1 MGRRGRRSG
10 KTSPAATI
18 LVGLVLGFIV
28 AYYTP
33 GIGLKAK
40 SDELEALRLKLAEK
54 EAEVENLTAMATK
67 LQSELEQTREKL
79 RDLEQRLNVTVVL
92 LPNREYFPLVK
103 RFIES
108 ANDTVYVAMY
118 VMKYDVDERDDP
130 VNMLLDALVDAERR
144 GLDVRVLVDDPTKRS
159 YADTIGFLK
168 NHSIPVRL
176 DRSSGTTTHVKLVII
191 DSKYVLLGSH
201 NWTESAL
208 TRNNEYSVLII
219 SRYYAQKAMLYFE
232 ELWNNGRPV

>member
-1 MGRRGRRSG
+1 M
-10 KTSPAATI
+10 
-18 LVGLVLGFIV
+18 
-28 AYYTP
+28 
-33 GIGLKAK
+33 
-40 SDELEALRLKLAEK
+40 
-54 EAEVENLTAMATK
+54 AMATK

-144 GLDVRVLVDDPTKRS
+144 GLDIRVLVSMCSWGAT
-159 YADTIGFLK
+159 TGLK
-168 NHSIPVRL
+168 AR
-176 DRSSGTTTHVKLVII
+176 
-191 DSKYVLLGSH
+191 
-201 NWTESAL
+201 
-208 TRNNEYSVLII
+208 
-219 SRYYAQKAMLYFE
+219 
-232 ELWNNGRPV
+232 